1 MLGTLTFNAENWWW
15 VVLLSGLLLL
25 PISYFAWKSEG
36 RLVKGYIWGFILR
49 ALGIV
54 LLLLCLLD
62 PHWTGERPAK
72 GANIVAVVADN
83 SQGLQLIDSNQTES
97 RGQLLKDK
105 LAGAEADWLATLGED
120 YQTRSYRFDR
130 DLRRVTDF
138 GSLDFSGDRSNLS
151 QALTQLNERFD
162 GLPLGGI
169 LLFTDGIA
177 TDSDAIETLNLDNLP
192 PIYPVIVGDSEPLP
206 DLSIDRIDIRQ
217 TAFDDAPVSLSVSL
231 SSNALPT
238 QSARVAITPIQIE
251 GDISLIE
258 DDPDTPRPQTI
269 RTRSEGSNHS
279 LAFDWRPAKTGIQ
292 FFDVS
297 TEPAQGV
304 EQEATKS
311 NNRRLFMVDGGQEV
325 FRILYVTG
333 RPNWEYKFLNR
344 ALYDDHQLQMSGLIR
359 VARREPKFEF
369 KGRAGES
376 SNPLYRGF
384 DKADE
389 EAEEYDQPVLIRV
402 NTRNAEELAD
412 GFPDDAE
419 ELFEYDALIL
429 DDLEADFFSFNQQTL
444 IRRFV
449 SERGGGLLALGGA
462 DALDHGGY
470 DDTPIAATL
479 PIYLDKQ
486 FQRAN
491 SENLQWKLTREGWV
505 EPWTRVRSIET
516 EEQVRLNEMPPFS
529 VLNTIPR
536 IKPGARVLAEVENL
550 LGDRYPSLIAHNFGS
565 GKVACVAVGD
575 LWRWGMRGPAEQE
588 DLAKLWRQIARW
600 LVTDVAMPVEIEA
613 HQNGE
618 GVELI
623 VEARDEAYKALEIG
637 RARISIQRVDL
648 DPAEMANYTGF
659 KEVDLY
665 ADPVTNASGRFAA
678 NFSSTDEG
686 AYIAKVEVLGP
697 EGEVVGTAETGWVNE
712 PLANEFQSLLPQTDL
727 LESIAA
733 KTKGRI
739 IRWDELDSLTELFD
753 KRSAPIT
760 ETWSYPLWHNGWLF
774 IAALS
779 CFLAEWA
786 LRRKRGLA

>member
-1 MLGTLTFNAENWWW
+1 MLGALTFNADNWWW
-15 VVLLSGLLLL
+15 VALMGGLLLL
-25 PISYFAWKSEG
+25 PTSYYAWKSEG
-36 RLVKGYIWGFILR
+36 RLVKGYVLGFALR
-49 ALGIV
+49 AIGV
-54 LLLLCLLD
+54 ALLLLCLLD
-62 PHWTGERPAK
+62 PHWTGDRPAK

-83 SQGLQLIDSNQTES
+83 GQGLQLIDTNQSES
-97 RGQLLKDK
+97 RGQILKNQ
-105 LAGAEADWLATLGED
+105 LAGTEADWLAKLGED

-130 DLRRVTDF
+130 DLRRINDF

-151 QALTQLNERFD
+151 HALSKLNERYD
-162 GLPLGGI
+162 GLPLAGI

-177 TDSDAIETLNLDNLP
+177 TDADEIESLNLDNLP
-192 PIYPVIVGDSEPLP
+192 PIYPVVVGETNPLP

-231 SSNALPT
+231 SSNGLPA

-251 GDISLIE
+251 GDIPLSE
-258 DDPDTPRPQTI
+258 NDPDAPRPQTI
-269 RTRSEGSNHS
+269 RTRTSGSNHS
-279 LAFDWRPAKTGIQ
+279 LAFDWRPSRTGIQ
-292 FFDVS
+292 FFEVS
-297 TEPAQGV
+297 TEPVQGS
-304 EQEATKS
+304 EQEATTS

-344 ALYDDHQLQMSGLIR
+344 ALYDDQQLQMSGLIR

-384 DKADE
+384 DKTEE
-389 EAEEYDQPVLIRV
+389 EAEDYDQPVLIRV

-486 FQRAN
+486 FKRAN
-491 SENLQWKLTREGWV
+491 SENLSWRLTREGWV
-505 EPWTRVRSIET
+505 EPWTRVRSIEAD
-516 EEQVRLNEMPPFS
+516 EQARLNEMPPFS

-550 LGDRYPSLIAHNFGS
+550 LGERYPSLIAHNFGS

-575 LWRWGMRGPAEQE
+575 LWRWGMRGAAEQE
-588 DLAKLWRQIARW
+588 DLARLWRQIARW
-600 LVTDVAMPVEIEA
+600 LVTDVALPVEIEA
-613 HQNGE
+613 HQNAE

-623 VEARDEAYKALEIG
+623 VEARDESYKALEIG
-637 RARISIQRVDL
+637 QARISIKRVDL
-648 DPAEMANYTGF
+648 DSSDIKAYTGF

-665 ADPVTNASGRFAA
+665 ADPVTNAPGRFAA
-678 NFSSTDEG
+678 SFSSTDEG

-712 PLANEFQSLLPQTDL
+712 PLANEFKSLSPDTEL
-727 LESIAA
+727 LESIAT
-733 KTKGRI
+733 KTNGRLVN
-739 IRWDELDSLTELFD
+739 WNELDSITELFD

-760 ETWSYPLWHNGWLF
+760 EAWSYPLWHNGWLF
-774 IAALS
+774 MVALS
-779 CFLAEWA
+779 CFLGEWA